1 MTDFL
6 KKHAKLIFMIYGIL
20 IALVI
25 LAALFYMTNV
35 SNVHIAYSRDENQ
48 QIYFTK
54 QSKITV
60 NDFENT
66 SLFRYFERANDPKS
80 PFVASEFATNT
91 DKYIE
96 VNPNA
101 TDNILRYGLK
111 ETGKSFADTIFDF
124 QTSMSSFNTLIVVL
138 GLISLVA
145 YAIILIFSNQSR
157 RVYYKSNL
165 LVGVT
170 MPLLVI
176 VLSVVLLINNLSL
189 LGTFNK
195 NIDLFRIVS
204 YTMDENI
211 ALIRRNGAGS
221 DYSRILNET
230 THFGSIGYTLLTV
243 ALLIVII
250 YSICL
255 IAYTVFRYKSST
267 KDRNDIIE
275 RAANNND

>member
-25 LAALFYMTNV
+25 LASLFYMTNV
-35 SNVHIAYSRDENQ
+35 SNVHIAYSRNPDTKEIYFSKDSMILINDFQNRSLFNYFDRSKDEASPYVAATMAEKYQLVDEN
-48 QIYFTK
+48 
-54 QSKITV
+54 
-60 NDFENT
+60 
-66 SLFRYFERANDPKS
+66 
-80 PFVASEFATNT
+80 AT
-91 DKYIE
+91 E
-96 VNPNA
+96 
-101 TDNILRYGLK
+101 NILRYGK
-111 ETGKSFADTIFDF
+111 DGKSFANIIFDF
-124 QTSMSSFNTLIVVL
+124 QSSMSSFNTLIVVL

-145 YAIILIFSNQSR
+145 YAITLIFSNQSR

-189 LGTFNK
+189 LGTFNS

-204 YTMDENI
+204 YTMDENLSQKVRDK
-211 ALIRRNGAGS
+211 ASS
-221 DYSRILNET
+221 DYSAILNGT
-230 THFGSIGYTLLTV
+230 NHFGTIGFTLLTV
-243 ALLIVII
+243 ALLIVIV

-255 IAYTVFRYKSST
+255 IVYTVFRYKSST